1 MKRNILIA
9 LSNENWPEVDFALY
23 IYDPEGHGKIAPK
36 IQRVSLYD
44 TALANFEVHALNA
57 MRDAASDLV
66 RDGKEFY
73 ASPLPQVRKTRQERP
88 QGDGRVWQ
96 GDAPQRQ
103 QKRTQGH
110 QPLSGRGNSFRATAK
125 SKTQKKKVGRYSPET

>member
-73 ASPLPQVRKTRQERP
+73 ASPSAQIGKTWQERS
-88 QGDGRVWQ
+88 QGNGRVWQ

-103 QKRTQGH
+103 QKRPQGEV
-110 QPLSGRGNSFRATAK
+110 QKAGIGRGFQRTAK
-125 SKTQKKKVGRYSPET
+125 SKAKKKKVRRQ